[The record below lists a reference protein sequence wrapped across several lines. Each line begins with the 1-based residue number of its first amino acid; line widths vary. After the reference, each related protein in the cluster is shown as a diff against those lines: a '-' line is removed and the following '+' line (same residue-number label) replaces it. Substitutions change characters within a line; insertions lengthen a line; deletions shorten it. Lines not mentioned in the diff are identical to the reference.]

1 MKKALRVSTA
11 FAMAALLMASS
22 LMGPVT
28 AVYAEENAKSMDVAS
43 GTAPV
48 DDGVASRDED
58 FTGGDMAVDQSL
70 PVDFEE
76 TTDDDFGAE
85 VSAPEQKV
93 ESVDSSFQYVYLAYP
108 SLSSGIDQVVA
119 FATPNDGDIIAS
131 ATLNYV
137 SANGV
142 QGTADASAKAD
153 NSAAFTF
160 GSKLE
165 INTYFLTSITYVL
178 QGDDAEYEVDLSNR
192 DYSFTVV
199 DSSVSSEGT
208 SVYYA
213 DGDGNA
219 VEAQSIQQALECA
232 DSSDGISTYAARS
245 ARKNVRVIALDAGH
259 GGTDPGAQGNGKSE
273 ADLTWKIVA
282 ACKEK
287 LEAYGFKVVLA
298 REQSGAYSG
307 NDFLYRVQRCVS
319 QGAQAFVSFHI
330 NSGSPVAH
338 GAEVYAPT
346 ANGSDYTQVSVELA
360 NKVMNNLASMGL
372 SYRGVFQ
379 MEVGD
384 EFAVIRCAREQGIPG
399 ILIEHGFIS
408 NAGDV
413 LNYFSDEG
421 CRRLGE
427 ADADAIIAQFPKSTW
442 LDYSSVFDANYYL
455 SNNPDVAKATAGNS
469 ELALDHFINYGMSE
483 GRRGSASFD
492 VQSYFNE
499 YPDLRAAFGFDLVKY
514 YEHYVT
520 AGKAEGRHG
529 IGCSKIEGYATAI
542 NGVDYSSVYD
552 PSFYLSNNEDIR
564 NAFSKRSPAGV
575 VMINDAAVL
584 RHFVSCGM
592 AEGRRGSESFDVL
605 SYYNRYPDLRRAFGA
620 NLTALYGHY
629 LSSGRAEGRIA
640 TGCDSLAGAV
650 ASQGGTDY
658 SPVYDFD
665 FYTSNNGDVLSAF
678 TTVKGGLRFVDD
690 AAVLRHF
697 VSCGMAEGR
706 RGSESFDVLSY
717 YNRYPDLRRAFG
729 ANLTA
734 LYGHYLSSGRAE
746 GRIATGCGSLAGAVA
761 SQGGMDY
768 SPVYDFDFY
777 TSNNGD
783 VLSAFTTV
791 KGGLRF
797 VDDAAVLR
805 HFVSCGMAEGRR
817 GSESFDVYGYRNRYA
832 DLRKAFGQNLKSYY
846 IHYLNCG
853 IKEGRNGASMTGYEG
868 FIMSSAYSTYL
879 DAADHFTKTVGP
891 KGFPSAVYTDRGASN
906 IIDFC
911 KILYEEAQSEGVS
924 PEVLYGQVMKETGY
938 LKFGNLVQPNQC
950 NFGGLGA
957 TGPGN
962 PGYTFGSVREGL
974 RAQVQHLKAYGSTE
988 PLINPCIDARF
999 KYVSRGCAPRTVD
1012 LNGKWAVPGVGYGE
1026 SIDAIAKEV
1035 IG

>member
-1 MKKALRVSTA
+1 MKKALRASTA
-11 FAMAALLMASS
+11 FSLAALLTISPLMSPVAAAYAANSVQAEDISS
-22 LMGPVT
+22 D
-28 AVYAEENAKSMDVAS
+28 AVSA
-43 GTAPV
+43 
-48 DDGVASRDED
+48 DDGVASRDEGVAD
-58 FTGGDMAVDQSL
+58 GDMDVEQSL
-70 PVDFEE
+70 PTDVDESADE
-76 TTDDDFGAE
+76 DFGVDASSTE
-85 VSAPEQKV
+85 PQTESA
-93 ESVDSSFQYVYLAYP
+93 DSPFQYIYLAYP
-108 SLSSGIDQVVA
+108 NLISGTDQVVS
-119 FATPNDGDIIAS
+119 FATPNDSDTIAS

-142 QGTADASAKAD
+142 QGAVDASAQDA

-160 GSKLE
+160 GSELE
-165 INTYFLTSITYVL
+165 LNTYFLTSITYVL
-178 QGDDAEYEVDLSNR
+178 QGDGTEHEINLSDR

-199 DSSVSSEGT
+199 DGTANCEGT

-219 VEAQSIQQALECA
+219 VEAQSIKQALECA
-232 DSSDGISTYAARS
+232 DSPDGISTYAARS
-245 ARKNVRVIALDAGH
+245 ARKNVRIIALDAGH

-282 ACKEK
+282 ACKNK

-298 REQSGAYSG
+298 REQSGGYSG
-307 NDFLYRVQRCVS
+307 NDYLYRVQRCVS

-346 ANGSDYTQVSVELA
+346 ANEYDYTQVSVELA

-529 IGCSKIEGYATAI
+529 TGCSKIEGYATTI

-575 VMINDAAVL
+575 VMI
-584 RHFVSCGM
+584 
-592 AEGRRGSESFDVL
+592 
-605 SYYNRYPDLRRAFGA
+605 
-620 NLTALYGHY
+620 
-629 LSSGRAEGRIA
+629 
-640 TGCDSLAGAV
+640 
-650 ASQGGTDY
+650 
-658 SPVYDFD
+658 
-665 FYTSNNGDVLSAF
+665 
-678 TTVKGGLRFVDD
+678 DD

-706 RGSESFDVLSY
+706 RGSD
-717 YNRYPDLRRAFG
+717 
-729 ANLTA
+729 
-734 LYGHYLSSGRAE
+734 
-746 GRIATGCGSLAGAVA
+746 
-761 SQGGMDY
+761 
-768 SPVYDFDFY
+768 
-777 TSNNGD
+777 
-783 VLSAFTTV
+783 
-791 KGGLRF
+791 
-797 VDDAAVLR
+797 
-805 HFVSCGMAEGRR
+805 
-817 GSESFDVYGYRNRYA
+817 SFDVYGYRNRYA

-853 IKEGRNGASMTGYEG
+853 IKEGRNGASATGYEG

-906 IIDFC
+906 IIAFC

>member
-706 RGSESFDVLSY
+706 RGSESFDV
-717 YNRYPDLRRAFG
+717 
-729 ANLTA
+729 
-734 LYGHYLSSGRAE
+734 
-746 GRIATGCGSLAGAVA
+746 
-761 SQGGMDY
+761 
-768 SPVYDFDFY
+768 
-777 TSNNGD
+777 
-783 VLSAFTTV
+783 
-791 KGGLRF
+791 
-797 VDDAAVLR
+797 
-805 HFVSCGMAEGRR
+805 
-817 GSESFDVYGYRNRYA
+817 YGYRNRYA

>member
-1 MKKALRVSTA
+1 MKKALRASTA
-11 FAMAALLMASS
+11 FSLAALLTISS
-22 LMGPVT
+22 LMSPVAAAYAANSVRSVDIT
-28 AVYAEENAKSMDVAS
+28 SDAASADDPAASHDEGAADGDIAVEQSSPA
-43 GTAPV
+43 GV
-48 DDGVASRDED
+48 DESADED
-58 FTGGDMAVDQSL
+58 FGVDASL
-70 PVDFEE
+70 
-76 TTDDDFGAE
+76 AE
-85 VSAPEQKV
+85 PQT
-93 ESVDSSFQYVYLAYP
+93 ESTDSSFQYIYLAYP
-108 SLSSGIDQVVA
+108 NLISGTDQVVA
-119 FATPNDGDIIAS
+119 FATPNDSDTIAS

-142 QGTADASAKAD
+142 HGAVDASARAV

-160 GSKLE
+160 GSKLDL
-165 INTYFLTSITYVL
+165 NTYFLTSITYVL
-178 QGDDAEYEVDLSNR
+178 QGDDAEHEIDLFDR
-192 DYSFTVV
+192 DYSFAVV
-199 DSSVSSEGT
+199 ESSANSEGT

-213 DGDGNA
+213 DGEGNA
-219 VEAQSIQQALECA
+219 VEAQSIKQALECA
-232 DSSDGISTYAARS
+232 DSPDGISTYATRS

-282 ACKEK
+282 ACKNK

-298 REQSGAYSG
+298 REQSGGYSG

-346 ANGSDYTQVSVELA
+346 ANEYDYTQVSVELA

-413 LNYFSDEG
+413 LNYFSDAG
-421 CRRLGE
+421 CKRLGE

-455 SNNPDVAKATAGNS
+455 SLYPDVAKATSGNS
-469 ELALDHFINYGMSE
+469 DLALDHFINYGMSE
-483 GRRGSASFD
+483 GRRGSANFD

-529 IGCSKIEGYATAI
+529 TGCSKIEGYATAI

-584 RHFVSCGM
+584 RHFINCGM
-592 AEGRRGSESFDVL
+592 AEGRRG
-605 SYYNRYPDLRRAFGA
+605 N
-620 NLTALYGHY
+620 
-629 LSSGRAEGRIA
+629 
-640 TGCDSLAGAV
+640 
-650 ASQGGTDY
+650 
-658 SPVYDFD
+658 
-665 FYTSNNGDVLSAF
+665 
-678 TTVKGGLRFVDD
+678 
-690 AAVLRHF
+690 
-697 VSCGMAEGR
+697 
-706 RGSESFDVLSY
+706 
-717 YNRYPDLRRAFG
+717 
-729 ANLTA
+729 
-734 LYGHYLSSGRAE
+734 
-746 GRIATGCGSLAGAVA
+746 
-761 SQGGMDY
+761 
-768 SPVYDFDFY
+768 
-777 TSNNGD
+777 
-783 VLSAFTTV
+783 
-791 KGGLRF
+791 
-797 VDDAAVLR
+797 
-805 HFVSCGMAEGRR
+805 
-817 GSESFDVYGYRNRYA
+817 ESFDVYGYRNRYM
-832 DLRKAFGQNLKSYY
+832 DLRKAFGLNLKNYY
-846 IHYLNCG
+846 MHYLNCG

-868 FIMSSAYSTYL
+868 LIMSPAYSTYL
-879 DAADHFTKTVGP
+879 DAANHFTKIMGS
-891 KGFPSAVYTDRGASN
+891 KGFPSAVYADRGASN
-906 IIDFC
+906 IRDFC

-924 PEVLYGQVMKETGY
+924 PEVLYGQVVKETGY

-962 PGYTFGSVREGL
+962 PGYSFGSVREGL

-988 PLINPCIDARF
+988 PLVNPCIDARF
-999 KYVSRGCAPRTVD
+999 KYVSRGCAPRTID

-1026 SIDAIAKEV
+1026 SIDAIAREV

>member
-1 MKKALRVSTA
+1 MKKALRASTA
-11 FAMAALLMASS
+11 FSLAALLTISPLMSPVAAAYAANSVQAEDISS
-22 LMGPVT
+22 D
-28 AVYAEENAKSMDVAS
+28 AVSA
-43 GTAPV
+43 
-48 DDGVASRDED
+48 DDGVASRDEGVAD
-58 FTGGDMAVDQSL
+58 GDMDVEQSL
-70 PVDFEE
+70 PTDVDESADE
-76 TTDDDFGAE
+76 DFGVDASSTE
-85 VSAPEQKV
+85 PQTESA
-93 ESVDSSFQYVYLAYP
+93 DSPFQYIYLAYP
-108 SLSSGIDQVVA
+108 NLISGTDQVVA
-119 FATPNDGDIIAS
+119 FATPNDSDTIAS

-142 QGTADASAKAD
+142 QGAVDASAQDA

-160 GSKLE
+160 GSELE
-165 INTYFLTSITYVL
+165 LNTYFLTSITYVL
-178 QGDDAEYEVDLSNR
+178 QGDGTEHEINLSDR

-199 DSSVSSEGT
+199 DGTANCEGT

-219 VEAQSIQQALECA
+219 VEAQSIKQALECA
-232 DSSDGISTYAARS
+232 DSPDGISTYAARS
-245 ARKNVRVIALDAGH
+245 ARKNVRIIALDAGH

-282 ACKEK
+282 ACKNK

-298 REQSGAYSG
+298 REQSGGYSG
-307 NDFLYRVQRCVS
+307 NDYLYRVQRCVS

-346 ANGSDYTQVSVELA
+346 ANEYDYTQVSVELA

-529 IGCSKIEGYATAI
+529 TGCSKIEGYATTI

-575 VMINDAAVL
+575 VMI
-584 RHFVSCGM
+584 
-592 AEGRRGSESFDVL
+592 
-605 SYYNRYPDLRRAFGA
+605 
-620 NLTALYGHY
+620 
-629 LSSGRAEGRIA
+629 
-640 TGCDSLAGAV
+640 
-650 ASQGGTDY
+650 
-658 SPVYDFD
+658 
-665 FYTSNNGDVLSAF
+665 
-678 TTVKGGLRFVDD
+678 DD

-746 GRIATGCGSLAGAVA
+746 GRIATGCASLAGAVA
-761 SQGGMDY
+761 SQGGTDY
-768 SPVYDFDFY
+768 SPVYDFNFY

-817 GSESFDVYGYRNRYA
+817 GSDSFDVYGYRNRYA

-853 IKEGRNGASMTGYEG
+853 IKEGRNGASATGYEG

>member
-1 MKKALRVSTA
+1 MKKALRASTA
-11 FAMAALLMASS
+11 FSLAALLTISPLMSPVAAAYAANSVQAEDISS
-22 LMGPVT
+22 D
-28 AVYAEENAKSMDVAS
+28 AVSA
-43 GTAPV
+43 
-48 DDGVASRDED
+48 DDGVASRDEGVAD
-58 FTGGDMAVDQSL
+58 GDMDVEQSL
-70 PVDFEE
+70 PTDVDEPADE
-76 TTDDDFGAE
+76 DFGVDASSTE
-85 VSAPEQKV
+85 PQTESADFP
-93 ESVDSSFQYVYLAYP
+93 FQYIYLAYP
-108 SLSSGIDQVVA
+108 NLISGTDQVVA
-119 FATPNDGDIIAS
+119 FATPNDSDTIAS

-142 QGTADASAKAD
+142 QGAVDASAQDA

-160 GSKLE
+160 GSELE
-165 INTYFLTSITYVL
+165 LNTYFLTSITYVL
-178 QGDDAEYEVDLSNR
+178 QGDGTEHEINLSDR

-199 DSSVSSEGT
+199 DGTANCEGT

-219 VEAQSIQQALECA
+219 VEAQSIKQALECA
-232 DSSDGISTYAARS
+232 DSPDGISTYAARS
-245 ARKNVRVIALDAGH
+245 ARKNVRIIALDAGH

-282 ACKEK
+282 ACKNK

-298 REQSGAYSG
+298 REQSGGYSG
-307 NDFLYRVQRCVS
+307 NDYLYRVQRCVS

-346 ANGSDYTQVSVELA
+346 ANEYDYTQVSVELA

-408 NAGDV
+408 DAGDV

-529 IGCSKIEGYATAI
+529 TGCSKIEGYATTI

-575 VMINDAAVL
+575 VMIDDAAVL

-620 NLTALYGHY
+620 NLTALYSHY

-640 TGCDSLAGAV
+640 TGCASLAGAV

-706 RGSESFDVLSY
+706 RGSD
-717 YNRYPDLRRAFG
+717 
-729 ANLTA
+729 
-734 LYGHYLSSGRAE
+734 
-746 GRIATGCGSLAGAVA
+746 
-761 SQGGMDY
+761 
-768 SPVYDFDFY
+768 
-777 TSNNGD
+777 
-783 VLSAFTTV
+783 
-791 KGGLRF
+791 
-797 VDDAAVLR
+797 
-805 HFVSCGMAEGRR
+805 
-817 GSESFDVYGYRNRYA
+817 SFDVYGYRNRYA

-853 IKEGRNGASMTGYEG
+853 IKEGRNGASATGYEG

>member
-1 MKKALRVSTA
+1 MKKALRASTA
-11 FAMAALLMASS
+11 FSLAALLTISPLMSPVAAAYAANSVQAEDISS
-22 LMGPVT
+22 D
-28 AVYAEENAKSMDVAS
+28 AVSA
-43 GTAPV
+43 
-48 DDGVASRDED
+48 DDGVASRDEGVAD
-58 FTGGDMAVDQSL
+58 GDMDVEQSL
-70 PVDFEE
+70 PTDVDEPADE
-76 TTDDDFGAE
+76 DFGVDASSTE
-85 VSAPEQKV
+85 PQTESA
-93 ESVDSSFQYVYLAYP
+93 DSPFQYIYLAYP
-108 SLSSGIDQVVA
+108 NLISGTDQVVA
-119 FATPNDGDIIAS
+119 FATPNDSDTIAS

-142 QGTADASAKAD
+142 QGAVDASAQDA

-160 GSKLE
+160 GSELE
-165 INTYFLTSITYVL
+165 LNTYFLTSITYVL
-178 QGDDAEYEVDLSNR
+178 QGDGTEHEINLSDR

-199 DSSVSSEGT
+199 DGTANCEGT

-219 VEAQSIQQALECA
+219 VEAQSIKQALECA
-232 DSSDGISTYAARS
+232 DSPDGISTYAARS
-245 ARKNVRVIALDAGH
+245 ARKNVRIIALDAGH

-282 ACKEK
+282 ACKNK

-298 REQSGAYSG
+298 REQSGGYSG
-307 NDFLYRVQRCVS
+307 NDYLYRVQRCVS

-346 ANGSDYTQVSVELA
+346 ANEYDYTQVSVELA

-408 NAGDV
+408 DAGDV

-529 IGCSKIEGYATAI
+529 TGCSKIEGYATTI

-575 VMINDAAVL
+575 VMIDDAAVL

-620 NLTALYGHY
+620 NLTALYSHY

-640 TGCDSLAGAV
+640 TGCASLAGAV

-706 RGSESFDVLSY
+706 RGSD
-717 YNRYPDLRRAFG
+717 
-729 ANLTA
+729 
-734 LYGHYLSSGRAE
+734 
-746 GRIATGCGSLAGAVA
+746 
-761 SQGGMDY
+761 
-768 SPVYDFDFY
+768 
-777 TSNNGD
+777 
-783 VLSAFTTV
+783 
-791 KGGLRF
+791 
-797 VDDAAVLR
+797 
-805 HFVSCGMAEGRR
+805 
-817 GSESFDVYGYRNRYA
+817 SFDVYGYRNRYA

-853 IKEGRNGASMTGYEG
+853 IKEGRNGASATGYEG

-879 DAADHFTKTVGP
+879 DAAGHFTKTVGP

>member
-1 MKKALRVSTA
+1 MKKALRASTA
-11 FAMAALLMASS
+11 FSLAALLTISPLMSPVAAAYAANSVQAEDISS
-22 LMGPVT
+22 D
-28 AVYAEENAKSMDVAS
+28 AVSA
-43 GTAPV
+43 
-48 DDGVASRDED
+48 DDGVASRDEGVAD
-58 FTGGDMAVDQSL
+58 GDMDVEQSL
-70 PVDFEE
+70 PTDVDEPADE
-76 TTDDDFGAE
+76 DFGVDASSTE
-85 VSAPEQKV
+85 PQTESA
-93 ESVDSSFQYVYLAYP
+93 DSPFQYIYLAYP
-108 SLSSGIDQVVA
+108 NLISGTDQVVA
-119 FATPNDGDIIAS
+119 FATPNDSDTIAS

-142 QGTADASAKAD
+142 QGAVDASAQDA

-160 GSKLE
+160 GSELE
-165 INTYFLTSITYVL
+165 LNTYFLTSITYVL
-178 QGDDAEYEVDLSNR
+178 QGDGTEHEINLSDR

-199 DSSVSSEGT
+199 DGTANCEGT

-219 VEAQSIQQALECA
+219 VEAQSIKQALECA
-232 DSSDGISTYAARS
+232 DSPDGISTYAARS
-245 ARKNVRVIALDAGH
+245 ARKNVRIIALDAGH

-282 ACKEK
+282 ACKNK

-298 REQSGAYSG
+298 REQSGGYSG
-307 NDFLYRVQRCVS
+307 NDYLYRVQRCVS

-346 ANGSDYTQVSVELA
+346 ANEYDYTQVSVELA

-408 NAGDV
+408 DAGDV

-529 IGCSKIEGYATAI
+529 TGCSKIEGYATTI

-575 VMINDAAVL
+575 VMI
-584 RHFVSCGM
+584 
-592 AEGRRGSESFDVL
+592 
-605 SYYNRYPDLRRAFGA
+605 
-620 NLTALYGHY
+620 
-629 LSSGRAEGRIA
+629 
-640 TGCDSLAGAV
+640 
-650 ASQGGTDY
+650 
-658 SPVYDFD
+658 
-665 FYTSNNGDVLSAF
+665 
-678 TTVKGGLRFVDD
+678 DD

-734 LYGHYLSSGRAE
+734 LYSHYLSSGRAE
-746 GRIATGCGSLAGAVA
+746 GRIATGCASLAGAVA
-761 SQGGMDY
+761 SQGGTDY

-853 IKEGRNGASMTGYEG
+853 IKEGRNGASATGYEG

>member
-1 MKKALRVSTA
+1 MKKALRASTA
-11 FAMAALLMASS
+11 FSLAALLTISPLMSPVAAAYAANSVQAEDISS
-22 LMGPVT
+22 D
-28 AVYAEENAKSMDVAS
+28 AVSA
-43 GTAPV
+43 
-48 DDGVASRDED
+48 DDGVASRDEGVAD
-58 FTGGDMAVDQSL
+58 GDMDVEQSL
-70 PVDFEE
+70 PTDVDEPADE
-76 TTDDDFGAE
+76 DFGVDASSTE
-85 VSAPEQKV
+85 PQTESA
-93 ESVDSSFQYVYLAYP
+93 DSPFQYIYLAYP
-108 SLSSGIDQVVA
+108 NLISGTDQVVA
-119 FATPNDGDIIAS
+119 FATPNDSDTIAS

-142 QGTADASAKAD
+142 QGAVDASAQDA

-160 GSKLE
+160 GSELE
-165 INTYFLTSITYVL
+165 LNTYFLTSITYVL
-178 QGDDAEYEVDLSNR
+178 QGDGTEHEINLSDR

-199 DSSVSSEGT
+199 DGTANCEGT

-219 VEAQSIQQALECA
+219 VEAQSIKQALECA
-232 DSSDGISTYAARS
+232 DSPDGISTYAARS
-245 ARKNVRVIALDAGH
+245 ARKNVRIIALDAGH

-282 ACKEK
+282 ACKNK

-298 REQSGAYSG
+298 REQSGGYSG
-307 NDFLYRVQRCVS
+307 NDYLYRVQRCVS

-346 ANGSDYTQVSVELA
+346 ANEYDYTQVSVELA

-408 NAGDV
+408 DAGDV

-529 IGCSKIEGYATAI
+529 TGCSKIEGYATTI

-575 VMINDAAVL
+575 VMIDDAAVL

-640 TGCDSLAGAV
+640 TGCASLAGAV

-706 RGSESFDVLSY
+706 RGSD
-717 YNRYPDLRRAFG
+717 
-729 ANLTA
+729 
-734 LYGHYLSSGRAE
+734 
-746 GRIATGCGSLAGAVA
+746 
-761 SQGGMDY
+761 
-768 SPVYDFDFY
+768 
-777 TSNNGD
+777 
-783 VLSAFTTV
+783 
-791 KGGLRF
+791 
-797 VDDAAVLR
+797 
-805 HFVSCGMAEGRR
+805 
-817 GSESFDVYGYRNRYA
+817 SFDVYGYRNRYA

-853 IKEGRNGASMTGYEG
+853 IKEGRNGASATGYEG

>member
-1 MKKALRVSTA
+1 MKKALRASTA
-11 FAMAALLMASS
+11 FSLAALLTISPLMSPVAAAYAANSVQAEDISS
-22 LMGPVT
+22 D
-28 AVYAEENAKSMDVAS
+28 AVSA
-43 GTAPV
+43 
-48 DDGVASRDED
+48 DDGVASRDEGVAD
-58 FTGGDMAVDQSL
+58 GDMDVEQSL
-70 PVDFEE
+70 PTDVDESADE
-76 TTDDDFGAE
+76 DFGVDASSTE
-85 VSAPEQKV
+85 PQTESADFP
-93 ESVDSSFQYVYLAYP
+93 FQYIYLAYP
-108 SLSSGIDQVVA
+108 NLISGTDQVVA
-119 FATPNDGDIIAS
+119 FATPNDSDTIAS

-142 QGTADASAKAD
+142 QGAVDASAQDA

-160 GSKLE
+160 GSELE
-165 INTYFLTSITYVL
+165 LNTYFLTSITYVL
-178 QGDDAEYEVDLSNR
+178 QGDGTEHEINLSDR

-199 DSSVSSEGT
+199 DGTANCEGT

-219 VEAQSIQQALECA
+219 VEAQSIKQALECA
-232 DSSDGISTYAARS
+232 DSPDGISTYAARS
-245 ARKNVRVIALDAGH
+245 ARKNVRIIALDAGH

-282 ACKEK
+282 ACKNK

-298 REQSGAYSG
+298 REQSGGYSG
-307 NDFLYRVQRCVS
+307 NDYLYRVQRCVS

-346 ANGSDYTQVSVELA
+346 ANEYDYTQVSVELA

-529 IGCSKIEGYATAI
+529 TGCSKIEGYATTI

-575 VMINDAAVL
+575 VMIDDAAVL

-620 NLTALYGHY
+620 NLTALYSHY

-640 TGCDSLAGAV
+640 TGCASLAGAV

-706 RGSESFDVLSY
+706 RGSD
-717 YNRYPDLRRAFG
+717 
-729 ANLTA
+729 
-734 LYGHYLSSGRAE
+734 
-746 GRIATGCGSLAGAVA
+746 
-761 SQGGMDY
+761 
-768 SPVYDFDFY
+768 
-777 TSNNGD
+777 
-783 VLSAFTTV
+783 
-791 KGGLRF
+791 
-797 VDDAAVLR
+797 
-805 HFVSCGMAEGRR
+805 
-817 GSESFDVYGYRNRYA
+817 SFDVYGYRNRYA

-853 IKEGRNGASMTGYEG
+853 IKEGRNGASATGYEG

-924 PEVLYGQVMKETGY
+924 PEVLYAQVMKETGY

>member
-1 MKKALRVSTA
+1 MKKTLRASTA
-11 FAMAALLMASS
+11 FSLAALLTISP
-22 LMGPVT
+22 LMSPVAAAYAANGVQSVDIT
-28 AVYAEENAKSMDVAS
+28 SDAVSA
-43 GTAPV
+43 
-48 DDGVASRDED
+48 DDGVASRDEGTAD
-58 FTGGDMAVDQSL
+58 GDMAVEQSL
-70 PVDFEE
+70 PTDVDESADE
-76 TTDDDFGAE
+76 DFGVGASSAE
-85 VSAPEQKV
+85 PQA
-93 ESVDSSFQYVYLAYP
+93 ESTDSSFQYIYLAYP
-108 SLSSGIDQVVA
+108 NLISGTDQVVA
-119 FATPNDGDIIAS
+119 FATPNDSDTIAS

-142 QGTADASAKAD
+142 QGAVDASAKNV

-160 GSKLE
+160 GSELE
-165 INTYFLTSITYVL
+165 LNTYFFTSITYVL
-178 QGDDAEYEVDLSNR
+178 QDDGTEHEIDLSDR

-199 DSSVSSEGT
+199 DSSANSEGT

-219 VEAQSIQQALECA
+219 VEAQSIKQALECA
-232 DSSDGISTYAARS
+232 DSPDSISTYAARS
-245 ARKNVRVIALDAGH
+245 ARKNVRIIALDAGH

-282 ACKEK
+282 ACKNK

-298 REQSGAYSG
+298 REQSGGYSG
-307 NDFLYRVQRCVS
+307 NDYLYRVQRCVS

-346 ANGSDYTQVSVELA
+346 ANESDYTQVSVELA

-413 LNYFSDEG
+413 LNYFRDEG

-529 IGCSKIEGYATAI
+529 TGCSKIEGYATTI

-575 VMINDAAVL
+575 VMI
-584 RHFVSCGM
+584 
-592 AEGRRGSESFDVL
+592 
-605 SYYNRYPDLRRAFGA
+605 
-620 NLTALYGHY
+620 
-629 LSSGRAEGRIA
+629 
-640 TGCDSLAGAV
+640 
-650 ASQGGTDY
+650 
-658 SPVYDFD
+658 
-665 FYTSNNGDVLSAF
+665 
-678 TTVKGGLRFVDD
+678 DD

-734 LYGHYLSSGRAE
+734 LYSHYLSSGRAE
-746 GRIATGCGSLAGAVA
+746 GRIATGCGSLAGAIA
-761 SQGGMDY
+761 SQGGTDY

-777 TSNNGD
+777 ASNNGD

-879 DAADHFTKTVGP
+879 DAADHFTKTVGS

-911 KILYEEAQSEGVS
+911 KTLYEEAQSEGVS

-938 LKFGNLVQPNQC
+938 LKFGNLVQTNQC

-988 PLINPCIDARF
+988 PLVNPCIDARF
-999 KYVSRGCAPRTVD
+999 KYVSRGCAARTVD

>member
-1 MKKALRVSTA
+1 MKKALRASTA
-11 FAMAALLMASS
+11 FSLAALLTISPLMSPVAAAYAANSVQAEDISS
-22 LMGPVT
+22 D
-28 AVYAEENAKSMDVAS
+28 AVSA
-43 GTAPV
+43 
-48 DDGVASRDED
+48 DDGVASRDEGVAD
-58 FTGGDMAVDQSL
+58 GDMDVEQSL
-70 PVDFEE
+70 PTDVDESADE
-76 TTDDDFGAE
+76 DFGVDASSTE
-85 VSAPEQKV
+85 PQTESA
-93 ESVDSSFQYVYLAYP
+93 DSPFQYIYLAYP
-108 SLSSGIDQVVA
+108 NLISGTDQVVA
-119 FATPNDGDIIAS
+119 FATPNDSDTIAS

-142 QGTADASAKAD
+142 QGAVDASAQDA

-160 GSKLE
+160 GSELE
-165 INTYFLTSITYVL
+165 LNTYFLTSITYVL
-178 QGDDAEYEVDLSNR
+178 QGDGTEHEINLSDR

-199 DSSVSSEGT
+199 DGTANCEGT

-219 VEAQSIQQALECA
+219 VEAQSIKQALECA
-232 DSSDGISTYAARS
+232 DSPDGISTYAARS
-245 ARKNVRVIALDAGH
+245 ARKNVRIIALDAGH

-282 ACKEK
+282 ACKNK

-298 REQSGAYSG
+298 REQSGGYSG
-307 NDFLYRVQRCVS
+307 NDYLYRVQRCVS

-346 ANGSDYTQVSVELA
+346 ANEYDYTQVSVELA

-529 IGCSKIEGYATAI
+529 TGCSKIEGYATTI

-575 VMINDAAVL
+575 VMIDDAAVL

-620 NLTALYGHY
+620 NLTALYSHY

-640 TGCDSLAGAV
+640 TGCASLAGAV

-706 RGSESFDVLSY
+706 RGSD
-717 YNRYPDLRRAFG
+717 P
-729 ANLTA
+729 
-734 LYGHYLSSGRAE
+734 
-746 GRIATGCGSLAGAVA
+746 
-761 SQGGMDY
+761 
-768 SPVYDFDFY
+768 
-777 TSNNGD
+777 
-783 VLSAFTTV
+783 
-791 KGGLRF
+791 
-797 VDDAAVLR
+797 
-805 HFVSCGMAEGRR
+805 
-817 GSESFDVYGYRNRYA
+817 FDVYGYRNRYA

-853 IKEGRNGASMTGYEG
+853 IKEGRNGASATGYEG

>member
-1 MKKALRVSTA
+1 MKKALRASTA
-11 FAMAALLMASS
+11 FSLAALLTISPLMSPVAAAYAANSVQAEDISS
-22 LMGPVT
+22 D
-28 AVYAEENAKSMDVAS
+28 AVSA
-43 GTAPV
+43 
-48 DDGVASRDED
+48 DDGVASRDEGVAD
-58 FTGGDMAVDQSL
+58 GDMDVEQSL
-70 PVDFEE
+70 PTDVDESADE
-76 TTDDDFGAE
+76 DFGVDASSTE
-85 VSAPEQKV
+85 PQTESA
-93 ESVDSSFQYVYLAYP
+93 DSPFQYIYLAYP
-108 SLSSGIDQVVA
+108 NLISGTDQVVA
-119 FATPNDGDIIAS
+119 FATPNDSDTIAS

-142 QGTADASAKAD
+142 QGAVDASAQDA
-153 NSAAFTF
+153 NSAAFAF
-160 GSKLE
+160 GSELE
-165 INTYFLTSITYVL
+165 LNTYFLTSITYVL
-178 QGDDAEYEVDLSNR
+178 QGDGTEHEINLSDR

-199 DSSVSSEGT
+199 DGTANCEGT

-219 VEAQSIQQALECA
+219 VEAQSIKQALECA
-232 DSSDGISTYAARS
+232 DSPDGISTYAARS
-245 ARKNVRVIALDAGH
+245 ARKNVRIIALDAGH

-282 ACKEK
+282 ACKNK

-298 REQSGAYSG
+298 REQSGGYSG
-307 NDFLYRVQRCVS
+307 NDYLYRVQRCVS

-346 ANGSDYTQVSVELA
+346 ANEYDYTQVSVELA

-529 IGCSKIEGYATAI
+529 TGCSKIEGYATTI

-575 VMINDAAVL
+575 VMIDDAAVL

-640 TGCDSLAGAV
+640 TGCASLAGAV

-706 RGSESFDVLSY
+706 RGSD
-717 YNRYPDLRRAFG
+717 
-729 ANLTA
+729 
-734 LYGHYLSSGRAE
+734 
-746 GRIATGCGSLAGAVA
+746 
-761 SQGGMDY
+761 
-768 SPVYDFDFY
+768 
-777 TSNNGD
+777 
-783 VLSAFTTV
+783 
-791 KGGLRF
+791 
-797 VDDAAVLR
+797 
-805 HFVSCGMAEGRR
+805 
-817 GSESFDVYGYRNRYA
+817 SFDVYGYRNRYA

-853 IKEGRNGASMTGYEG
+853 IKEGRNGASATGYEG

-879 DAADHFTKTVGP
+879 DAAGHFTKTVGP

>member
-1 MKKALRVSTA
+1 MKKALRASTA
-11 FAMAALLMASS
+11 FSLAALLTISPLMSPVAAAYAANSVQAEDISS
-22 LMGPVT
+22 D
-28 AVYAEENAKSMDVAS
+28 AVSA
-43 GTAPV
+43 
-48 DDGVASRDED
+48 DDGVASRDEGVAD
-58 FTGGDMAVDQSL
+58 GDMDVEQSL
-70 PVDFEE
+70 PTDVDESADE
-76 TTDDDFGAE
+76 DFGVDASSTE
-85 VSAPEQKV
+85 PQTESA
-93 ESVDSSFQYVYLAYP
+93 DSPFQYIYLAYP
-108 SLSSGIDQVVA
+108 NLISGTDQVVA
-119 FATPNDGDIIAS
+119 FATPNDSDTIAS

-142 QGTADASAKAD
+142 QGAVDASAQDA

-160 GSKLE
+160 GSELE
-165 INTYFLTSITYVL
+165 LNTYFLTSITYVL
-178 QGDDAEYEVDLSNR
+178 QGDGTEHEINLSDR

-199 DSSVSSEGT
+199 DGTANCEGT

-219 VEAQSIQQALECA
+219 VEAQSIKQALECA
-232 DSSDGISTYAARS
+232 DSPDGISTYAARS
-245 ARKNVRVIALDAGH
+245 ARKNVRIIALDAGH

-282 ACKEK
+282 ACKNK

-298 REQSGAYSG
+298 REQSGGYSG
-307 NDFLYRVQRCVS
+307 NDYLYRVQRCVS

-346 ANGSDYTQVSVELA
+346 ANEYDYTQVSVELA

-529 IGCSKIEGYATAI
+529 TGCSKIEGYATTI

-564 NAFSKRSPAGV
+564 NVFSKRSPAGV
-575 VMINDAAVL
+575 VMI
-584 RHFVSCGM
+584 
-592 AEGRRGSESFDVL
+592 
-605 SYYNRYPDLRRAFGA
+605 
-620 NLTALYGHY
+620 
-629 LSSGRAEGRIA
+629 
-640 TGCDSLAGAV
+640 
-650 ASQGGTDY
+650 
-658 SPVYDFD
+658 
-665 FYTSNNGDVLSAF
+665 
-678 TTVKGGLRFVDD
+678 DD

-746 GRIATGCGSLAGAVA
+746 GRIATGCASLAGAVA
-761 SQGGMDY
+761 SQGGTDY

-805 HFVSCGMAEGRR
+805 HFVICGMAEGRR
-817 GSESFDVYGYRNRYA
+817 GSDSFDVYGYRNRYA

-853 IKEGRNGASMTGYEG
+853 IKEGRNGASATGYEG

-999 KYVSRGCAPRTVD
+999 KFVSRGCAPRTVD

>member
-11 FAMAALLMASS
+11 FSLAALLTVSS

-28 AVYAEENAKSMDVAS
+28 VARAADNAKSMDAASVA
-43 GTAPV
+43 APV
-48 DDGVASRDED
+48 DDGVASRDEGSACD
-58 FTGGDMAVDQSL
+58 DMTVDQSL
-70 PVDFEE
+70 PEDVDDTANE
-76 TTDDDFGAE
+76 DFGAE
-85 VSAPEQKV
+85 VSVPEREV
-93 ESVDSSFQYVYLAYP
+93 ESVDSSFQYIYLAYP
-108 SLSSGIDQVVA
+108 TLSSGTDQVVA
-119 FATPNDGDIIAS
+119 FATPNNGDIIAS

-137 SANGV
+137 SANGI
-142 QGTADASAKAD
+142 QGTVDASAKAD
-153 NSAAFTF
+153 NSAAFMF

-165 INTYFLTSITYVL
+165 LNTYFLTSISYVL
-178 QGDDAEYEVDLSNR
+178 QGDEAEYEVDLSDR
-192 DYSFTVV
+192 DYSFSVV
-199 DSSVSSEGT
+199 DGSASSEGT

-213 DGDGNA
+213 DGDGKA

-232 DSSDGISTYAARS
+232 DSPDGISTYAARS

-259 GGTDPGAQGNGKSE
+259 GGSDPGAQGNGKSE
-273 ADLTWKIVA
+273 ADLTWKIVT
-282 ACKEK
+282 ACKAK

-298 REQSGAYSG
+298 REQSGGYSG
-307 NDFLYRVQRCVS
+307 KDFLYRVQRCVS

-455 SNNPDVAKATAGNS
+455 SHNPDVAKATSGNS
-469 ELALDHFINYGMSE
+469 DLALDHFINYGMSE

-529 IGCSKIEGYATAI
+529 IGCSKIEGYATTI
-542 NGVDYSSVYD
+542 NGVDYSSVYN

-575 VMINDAAVL
+575 VMIDDAAVL
-584 RHFVSCGM
+584 RHFVGCGM
-592 AEGRRGSESFDVL
+592 AEGRRGSGSFDVL
-605 SYYNRYPDLRRAFGA
+605 SYYNRYPDLRRAFGS

-640 TGCDSLAGAV
+640 TGCNSLAGAV
-650 ASQGGTDY
+650 VSQGGTDY
-658 SPVYDFD
+658 SPVYDFN
-665 FYTSNNGDVLSAF
+665 FYTSNNGDVLNAF
-678 TTVKGGLRFVDD
+678 TTVKGGLKFVDD

-697 VSCGMAEGR
+697 VGCGMAEGR
-706 RGSESFDVLSY
+706 RGS
-717 YNRYPDLRRAFG
+717 G
-729 ANLTA
+729 
-734 LYGHYLSSGRAE
+734 
-746 GRIATGCGSLAGAVA
+746 
-761 SQGGMDY
+761 
-768 SPVYDFDFY
+768 
-777 TSNNGD
+777 
-783 VLSAFTTV
+783 
-791 KGGLRF
+791 
-797 VDDAAVLR
+797 
-805 HFVSCGMAEGRR
+805 
-817 GSESFDVYGYRNRYA
+817 SFDVYGYRNRYA
-832 DLRKAFGQNLKSYY
+832 DLRKAFGLNLKSYY
-846 IHYLNCG
+846 VHYLNCG
-853 IKEGRNGASMTGYEG
+853 IREGRNGASMTGYEG
-868 FIMSSAYSTYL
+868 LIMSPAYSTYL
-879 DAADHFTKTVGP
+879 DAANHFTKIVGA
-891 KGFPSAVYTDRGASN
+891 KGFPSAVYMDRGAAS
-906 IIDFC
+906 IRDFC
-911 KILYEEAQSEGVS
+911 RILYEEAQSEGVS
-924 PEVLYGQVMKETGY
+924 PEVLFGQVMKETGY

-962 PGYTFGSVREGL
+962 PGYSFGSVREGL

-988 PLINPCIDARF
+988 PLVNPCIDARF
-999 KYVSRGCAPRTVD
+999 KYVSRGCAPRTID

>member
-1 MKKALRVSTA
+1 MKKALRASTA
-11 FAMAALLMASS
+11 LSLAALLTISPVMSPVAAAYAANSVQSVNITSDSASAD
-22 LMGPVT
+22 G
-28 AVYAEENAKSMDVAS
+28 
-43 GTAPV
+43 
-48 DDGVASRDED
+48 GVASRDEGAAD
-58 FTGGDMAVDQSL
+58 GEMTVEQSL
-70 PVDFEE
+70 PVDVDEAADE
-76 TTDDDFGAE
+76 DFGVDASLVEPQAE
-85 VSAPEQKV
+85 ST
-93 ESVDSSFQYVYLAYP
+93 DSSFQYIYLAYP
-108 SLSSGIDQVVA
+108 NLISGADQVVA
-119 FATPNDGDIIAS
+119 FATPNDSDTIAS

-142 QGTADASAKAD
+142 QGAVDASAQDA

-160 GSKLE
+160 GSELE
-165 INTYFLTSITYVL
+165 LNTYFLTSITYVL
-178 QGDDAEYEVDLSNR
+178 QGDGTEHEINLSDR

-199 DSSVSSEGT
+199 DGTANCEGT

-219 VEAQSIQQALECA
+219 VEAQSIKQALECA
-232 DSSDGISTYAARS
+232 DSPDGISTYAARS
-245 ARKNVRVIALDAGH
+245 ARKNVRIIALDAGH

-282 ACKEK
+282 ACKNK

-298 REQSGAYSG
+298 REQSGGYSG
-307 NDFLYRVQRCVS
+307 NDYLYRVQRCVS

-346 ANGSDYTQVSVELA
+346 ANEYDYTQVSVELA

-529 IGCSKIEGYATAI
+529 TGCSKIEGYATTI

-575 VMINDAAVL
+575 VMIDDAAVL

-620 NLTALYGHY
+620 NLTALYSHY

-640 TGCDSLAGAV
+640 TGCASLAGAV

-706 RGSESFDVLSY
+706 RGSD
-717 YNRYPDLRRAFG
+717 
-729 ANLTA
+729 
-734 LYGHYLSSGRAE
+734 
-746 GRIATGCGSLAGAVA
+746 
-761 SQGGMDY
+761 
-768 SPVYDFDFY
+768 
-777 TSNNGD
+777 
-783 VLSAFTTV
+783 
-791 KGGLRF
+791 
-797 VDDAAVLR
+797 
-805 HFVSCGMAEGRR
+805 
-817 GSESFDVYGYRNRYA
+817 SFDVYGYRNRYA

-853 IKEGRNGASMTGYEG
+853 IKEGRNGASATGYEG

>member
-1 MKKALRVSTA
+1 MKKALRASTA
-11 FAMAALLMASS
+11 FSLAALLTISPLMSPVAAAYAANSVQAEDISS
-22 LMGPVT
+22 D
-28 AVYAEENAKSMDVAS
+28 AVSA
-43 GTAPV
+43 
-48 DDGVASRDED
+48 DDGVASRDEGVAD
-58 FTGGDMAVDQSL
+58 GDMDVEQSL
-70 PVDFEE
+70 PTDVDEPADE
-76 TTDDDFGAE
+76 DFGVDASSTE
-85 VSAPEQKV
+85 PQTESA
-93 ESVDSSFQYVYLAYP
+93 DSPFQYIYLAYP
-108 SLSSGIDQVVA
+108 NLISGTDQVVA
-119 FATPNDGDIIAS
+119 FATPNDSDTIAS

-142 QGTADASAKAD
+142 QGAVDASAQDA

-160 GSKLE
+160 GSELE
-165 INTYFLTSITYVL
+165 LNTYFLTSITYVL
-178 QGDDAEYEVDLSNR
+178 QGDGTEHEINLSDR

-199 DSSVSSEGT
+199 DGTANCEGT

-219 VEAQSIQQALECA
+219 VEAQSIKQALECA
-232 DSSDGISTYAARS
+232 DSPDGISTYAARS
-245 ARKNVRVIALDAGH
+245 ARKNVRIIALDAGH

-282 ACKEK
+282 ACKNK

-298 REQSGAYSG
+298 REQSGGYSG
-307 NDFLYRVQRCVS
+307 NDYLYRVQRCVS

-346 ANGSDYTQVSVELA
+346 ANEYDYTQVSVELA

-408 NAGDV
+408 DAGDV

-529 IGCSKIEGYATAI
+529 TGCSKIEGYATTI

-575 VMINDAAVL
+575 VMIDDAAVL

-620 NLTALYGHY
+620 NLTALYSHY

-640 TGCDSLAGAV
+640 TGCASLAGAV

-706 RGSESFDVLSY
+706 RGSD
-717 YNRYPDLRRAFG
+717 
-729 ANLTA
+729 
-734 LYGHYLSSGRAE
+734 
-746 GRIATGCGSLAGAVA
+746 
-761 SQGGMDY
+761 
-768 SPVYDFDFY
+768 
-777 TSNNGD
+777 
-783 VLSAFTTV
+783 
-791 KGGLRF
+791 
-797 VDDAAVLR
+797 
-805 HFVSCGMAEGRR
+805 
-817 GSESFDVYGYRNRYA
+817 SFDVYGYRNRYA

-853 IKEGRNGASMTGYEG
+853 IKEGRNGASATGYEG

-891 KGFPSAVYTDRGASN
+891 KGFPSAVYTDGGASN

>member
-1 MKKALRVSTA
+1 MKKALRASTA
-11 FAMAALLMASS
+11 FSLAALLTISPLMSPVAAAYAANSVQAEDISS
-22 LMGPVT
+22 D
-28 AVYAEENAKSMDVAS
+28 AVSA
-43 GTAPV
+43 
-48 DDGVASRDED
+48 DDGVASRDEGVAD
-58 FTGGDMAVDQSL
+58 GDMDVEQSL
-70 PVDFEE
+70 PTDVDESADE
-76 TTDDDFGAE
+76 DFGVDASSTE
-85 VSAPEQKV
+85 PQTESA
-93 ESVDSSFQYVYLAYP
+93 DSPFQYIYLAYP
-108 SLSSGIDQVVA
+108 NLISGTDQVVA
-119 FATPNDGDIIAS
+119 FATPNDSDTIAS

-142 QGTADASAKAD
+142 QGAVDASAQDA

-160 GSKLE
+160 GSELE
-165 INTYFLTSITYVL
+165 LNTYFLTSITYVL
-178 QGDDAEYEVDLSNR
+178 QGDGTEHEINLSDR

-199 DSSVSSEGT
+199 DGTANCEGT

-219 VEAQSIQQALECA
+219 VEAQSIKQALECA
-232 DSSDGISTYAARS
+232 DSPDGISTYAARS
-245 ARKNVRVIALDAGH
+245 ARKNVRIIALDAGH

-282 ACKEK
+282 ACKNK

-298 REQSGAYSG
+298 REQSGGYSG
-307 NDFLYRVQRCVS
+307 NDYLYRVQRCVS

-346 ANGSDYTQVSVELA
+346 ANEYDYTQVSVELA

-427 ADADAIIAQFPKSTW
+427 GDADAIIAQFPKSTW

-529 IGCSKIEGYATAI
+529 TGCSKIEGYATTI

-575 VMINDAAVL
+575 VMIDDAAVL

-640 TGCDSLAGAV
+640 TGCASLAGAV

-706 RGSESFDVLSY
+706 RGSD
-717 YNRYPDLRRAFG
+717 
-729 ANLTA
+729 
-734 LYGHYLSSGRAE
+734 
-746 GRIATGCGSLAGAVA
+746 
-761 SQGGMDY
+761 
-768 SPVYDFDFY
+768 
-777 TSNNGD
+777 
-783 VLSAFTTV
+783 
-791 KGGLRF
+791 
-797 VDDAAVLR
+797 
-805 HFVSCGMAEGRR
+805 
-817 GSESFDVYGYRNRYA
+817 SFDVYGYRNRYA

-853 IKEGRNGASMTGYEG
+853 IKEGRNGASATGYEG

-1012 LNGKWAVPGVGYGE
+1012 LNGKWAVPG
-1026 SIDAIAKEV
+1026 
-1035 IG
+1035 

>member
-1 MKKALRVSTA
+1 MKKALRASTA
-11 FAMAALLMASS
+11 LSLAALLTISPVMSPVAAAYAANSVQSVNITSDSASAD
-22 LMGPVT
+22 G
-28 AVYAEENAKSMDVAS
+28 
-43 GTAPV
+43 
-48 DDGVASRDED
+48 GVASRDEGAAD
-58 FTGGDMAVDQSL
+58 GEMTVEQSL
-70 PVDFEE
+70 PVDVDEAADE
-76 TTDDDFGAE
+76 DFGVDASLVEPQAE
-85 VSAPEQKV
+85 ST
-93 ESVDSSFQYVYLAYP
+93 DSSFQYIYLAYP
-108 SLSSGIDQVVA
+108 NLISGADQVVA
-119 FATPNDGDIIAS
+119 FATPNDSDTIAS

-142 QGTADASAKAD
+142 QGAVDASAQDA

-160 GSKLE
+160 GSELE
-165 INTYFLTSITYVL
+165 LNTYFLTSITYVL
-178 QGDDAEYEVDLSNR
+178 QGDGTEHEINLSDR

-199 DSSVSSEGT
+199 DGTANCEGT

-219 VEAQSIQQALECA
+219 VEAQSIKQALECA
-232 DSSDGISTYAARS
+232 DSPDGISTYAARS
-245 ARKNVRVIALDAGH
+245 ARKNVRIIALDAGH

-282 ACKEK
+282 ACKNK

-298 REQSGAYSG
+298 REQSGGYSG
-307 NDFLYRVQRCVS
+307 NDYLYRVQRCVS

-346 ANGSDYTQVSVELA
+346 ANEYDYTQVSVELA

-408 NAGDV
+408 DAGDV

-529 IGCSKIEGYATAI
+529 TGCSKIEGYATTI

-575 VMINDAAVL
+575 VMIDDAAVL

-620 NLTALYGHY
+620 NLTALYSHY

-640 TGCDSLAGAV
+640 TGCASLAGAV

-706 RGSESFDVLSY
+706 RGSD
-717 YNRYPDLRRAFG
+717 
-729 ANLTA
+729 
-734 LYGHYLSSGRAE
+734 
-746 GRIATGCGSLAGAVA
+746 
-761 SQGGMDY
+761 
-768 SPVYDFDFY
+768 
-777 TSNNGD
+777 
-783 VLSAFTTV
+783 
-791 KGGLRF
+791 
-797 VDDAAVLR
+797 
-805 HFVSCGMAEGRR
+805 
-817 GSESFDVYGYRNRYA
+817 SFDVYGYRNRYA

-853 IKEGRNGASMTGYEG
+853 IKEGRNGASATGYEG

>member
-11 FAMAALLMASS
+11 FSLAALLTISPLLSPVAAAYAATSVRSVDITSDAAS
-22 LMGPVT
+22 
-28 AVYAEENAKSMDVAS
+28 ADEAVAS
-43 GTAPV
+43 HDEGTADGDIAVEQSSPADV
-48 DDGVASRDED
+48 DESADED
-58 FTGGDMAVDQSL
+58 FGVNASL
-70 PVDFEE
+70 
-76 TTDDDFGAE
+76 AE
-85 VSAPEQKV
+85 PQA
-93 ESVDSSFQYVYLAYP
+93 ESTDSSFQYIYLAYP
-108 SLSSGIDQVVA
+108 NLISGTDQVVA
-119 FATPNDGDIIAS
+119 FATPNDSDTVVS

-142 QGTADASAKAD
+142 QGAVDASAQAV

-165 INTYFLTSITYVL
+165 FNTYFLTSITYVL
-178 QGDDAEYEVDLSNR
+178 QGDDAEHEIDLSDR
-192 DYSFTVV
+192 DYSFAVV
-199 DSSVSSEGT
+199 DGSANSEGT

-219 VEAQSIQQALECA
+219 VEAQSIKQALECA
-232 DSSDGISTYAARS
+232 DSPDGISTYAARS

-259 GGTDPGAQGNGKSE
+259 GGTDPGALGNGKSE

-282 ACKEK
+282 ACKNK
-287 LEAYGFKVVLA
+287 LETYGFKVVLA
-298 REQSGAYSG
+298 REQSGGYSG
-307 NDFLYRVQRCVS
+307 NDYLHRVQRCVS

-346 ANGSDYTQVSVELA
+346 ANEYDYTQVSVELA

-372 SYRGVFQ
+372 SYCGVFQ

-469 ELALDHFINYGMSE
+469 DLALDHFINYGMSE
-483 GRRGSASFD
+483 GRRGSATFD

-499 YPDLRAAFGFDLVKY
+499 YLDLRAAFGFDLVKY
-514 YEHYVT
+514 YEHFVT

-529 IGCSKIEGYATAI
+529 TGCSKIEGYATTI

-564 NAFSKRSPAGV
+564 SAFSKRSPAGV
-575 VMINDAAVL
+575 VMIDDAAVL

-592 AEGRRGSESFDVL
+592 AEGRRGSKSFDVL

-650 ASQGGTDY
+650 VSQGGTDY

-665 FYTSNNGDVLSAF
+665 FYTSNNGDVLNAF
-678 TTVKGGLRFVDD
+678 TTVKGGLKFVDD

-706 RGSESFDVLSY
+706 RG
-717 YNRYPDLRRAFG
+717 N
-729 ANLTA
+729 
-734 LYGHYLSSGRAE
+734 
-746 GRIATGCGSLAGAVA
+746 
-761 SQGGMDY
+761 
-768 SPVYDFDFY
+768 
-777 TSNNGD
+777 
-783 VLSAFTTV
+783 
-791 KGGLRF
+791 
-797 VDDAAVLR
+797 
-805 HFVSCGMAEGRR
+805 
-817 GSESFDVYGYRNRYA
+817 ESFDVYGYRNRYA
-832 DLRKAFGQNLKSYY
+832 DLRKAFGMNLKSYY

-879 DAADHFTKTVGP
+879 DAADHFTKTVGS
-891 KGFPSAVYTDRGASN
+891 KGFPSVVYTDRGASN
-906 IIDFC
+906 IKDFC

-988 PLINPCIDARF
+988 SLVNPCIDARF

>member
-1 MKKALRVSTA
+1 MKKALRASTA
-11 FAMAALLMASS
+11 FSLAALLTISPLMSPVAAAYAANSVQAEDISS
-22 LMGPVT
+22 D
-28 AVYAEENAKSMDVAS
+28 AVSA
-43 GTAPV
+43 
-48 DDGVASRDED
+48 DDGVASRDEGVAD
-58 FTGGDMAVDQSL
+58 GDMDVEQSL
-70 PVDFEE
+70 PTDVDESADE
-76 TTDDDFGAE
+76 DFGVDASSTE
-85 VSAPEQKV
+85 PQTESA
-93 ESVDSSFQYVYLAYP
+93 DSPFQYIYLAYP
-108 SLSSGIDQVVA
+108 NLISGTDQVVS
-119 FATPNDGDIIAS
+119 FATPNDSDTIAS

-142 QGTADASAKAD
+142 QGAVDASAQDA

-160 GSKLE
+160 GSELE
-165 INTYFLTSITYVL
+165 LNTYFLTSITYVL
-178 QGDDAEYEVDLSNR
+178 QGDGTEHEINLSDR

-199 DSSVSSEGT
+199 DGTANCEGT

-219 VEAQSIQQALECA
+219 VEAQSIKQALECA
-232 DSSDGISTYAARS
+232 DSPDGISTYAARS
-245 ARKNVRVIALDAGH
+245 ARKNVRIIALDAGH

-282 ACKEK
+282 ACKNK

-298 REQSGAYSG
+298 REQSGGYSG
-307 NDFLYRVQRCVS
+307 NDYLYRVQRCVS

-346 ANGSDYTQVSVELA
+346 ANEYDYTQVSVELA

-529 IGCSKIEGYATAI
+529 TGCSKIEGYATTI

-575 VMINDAAVL
+575 VMIDDAAVL

-640 TGCDSLAGAV
+640 TGCASLAGAV

-706 RGSESFDVLSY
+706 RGSD
-717 YNRYPDLRRAFG
+717 
-729 ANLTA
+729 
-734 LYGHYLSSGRAE
+734 
-746 GRIATGCGSLAGAVA
+746 
-761 SQGGMDY
+761 
-768 SPVYDFDFY
+768 
-777 TSNNGD
+777 
-783 VLSAFTTV
+783 
-791 KGGLRF
+791 
-797 VDDAAVLR
+797 
-805 HFVSCGMAEGRR
+805 
-817 GSESFDVYGYRNRYA
+817 SFDVYGYRNRYA

-853 IKEGRNGASMTGYEG
+853 IKEGRNGASATGYEG

-906 IIDFC
+906 IIAFC

>member
-1 MKKALRVSTA
+1 MKKALRASTA
-11 FAMAALLMASS
+11 FSLAALLTISPLMSPVAAAYAANSVQAEDISS
-22 LMGPVT
+22 D
-28 AVYAEENAKSMDVAS
+28 AVSA
-43 GTAPV
+43 
-48 DDGVASRDED
+48 DDGVASRDEGVAD
-58 FTGGDMAVDQSL
+58 GDMDVEQSL
-70 PVDFEE
+70 PTDVDESADE
-76 TTDDDFGAE
+76 DFGVDTSSTE
-85 VSAPEQKV
+85 PQTESA
-93 ESVDSSFQYVYLAYP
+93 DSPFQYIYLAYP
-108 SLSSGIDQVVA
+108 NLISGTDQVVA
-119 FATPNDGDIIAS
+119 FATPNDSDTIAS

-142 QGTADASAKAD
+142 QGAVDASAQDA

-160 GSKLE
+160 GSELE
-165 INTYFLTSITYVL
+165 LNTYFLTSITYVL
-178 QGDDAEYEVDLSNR
+178 QGDGTEHEINLSDR

-199 DSSVSSEGT
+199 DGTANCEGT

-219 VEAQSIQQALECA
+219 VEAQSIKQALECA
-232 DSSDGISTYAARS
+232 DSPDGISTYAARS
-245 ARKNVRVIALDAGH
+245 ARKNVRIIALDAGH

-282 ACKEK
+282 ACKNK

-298 REQSGAYSG
+298 REQSGGYSG
-307 NDFLYRVQRCVS
+307 NDYLYRVQRCVS

-346 ANGSDYTQVSVELA
+346 ANEYDYTQVSVELA

-529 IGCSKIEGYATAI
+529 TGCSKIEGYATTI

-575 VMINDAAVL
+575 VMIDDAAVL

-640 TGCDSLAGAV
+640 TGCASLAGAV

-706 RGSESFDVLSY
+706 RGSD
-717 YNRYPDLRRAFG
+717 
-729 ANLTA
+729 
-734 LYGHYLSSGRAE
+734 
-746 GRIATGCGSLAGAVA
+746 
-761 SQGGMDY
+761 
-768 SPVYDFDFY
+768 
-777 TSNNGD
+777 
-783 VLSAFTTV
+783 
-791 KGGLRF
+791 
-797 VDDAAVLR
+797 
-805 HFVSCGMAEGRR
+805 
-817 GSESFDVYGYRNRYA
+817 SFDVYGYRNRYA

-853 IKEGRNGASMTGYEG
+853 IKEGRNGASATGYEG

>member
-1 MKKALRVSTA
+1 MKKALRASTA
-11 FAMAALLMASS
+11 FSLAALLTISPLMSPVAAAYAANSVQAEDISS
-22 LMGPVT
+22 D
-28 AVYAEENAKSMDVAS
+28 AVSA
-43 GTAPV
+43 
-48 DDGVASRDED
+48 DDGVASRDEGVAD
-58 FTGGDMAVDQSL
+58 GDMDVEQSL
-70 PVDFEE
+70 PTDVDEPADE
-76 TTDDDFGAE
+76 DFGVDASSTE
-85 VSAPEQKV
+85 PQTESA
-93 ESVDSSFQYVYLAYP
+93 DSPFQYIYLAYP
-108 SLSSGIDQVVA
+108 NLISGTDQVVA
-119 FATPNDGDIIAS
+119 FATPNDSDTIAS

-142 QGTADASAKAD
+142 QGAVDASAQDA

-160 GSKLE
+160 GSELE
-165 INTYFLTSITYVL
+165 LNTYFLTSITYVL
-178 QGDDAEYEVDLSNR
+178 QGDGTEHEINLSDR

-199 DSSVSSEGT
+199 DGTANCEGT

-219 VEAQSIQQALECA
+219 VEAQSIKQALECA
-232 DSSDGISTYAARS
+232 DSPDGISTYAARS
-245 ARKNVRVIALDAGH
+245 ARKNVRIIALDAGH

-282 ACKEK
+282 ACKNK

-298 REQSGAYSG
+298 REQSGGYSG
-307 NDFLYRVQRCVS
+307 NDYLYRVQRCVS

-346 ANGSDYTQVSVELA
+346 ANEYDYTQVSVELA

-529 IGCSKIEGYATAI
+529 TGCSKIEGYATTI
-542 NGVDYSSVYD
+542 NGVDYSSVYG

-575 VMINDAAVL
+575 VMIDDAAVL

-640 TGCDSLAGAV
+640 TGCASLAGAV

-706 RGSESFDVLSY
+706 RGSD
-717 YNRYPDLRRAFG
+717 
-729 ANLTA
+729 
-734 LYGHYLSSGRAE
+734 
-746 GRIATGCGSLAGAVA
+746 
-761 SQGGMDY
+761 
-768 SPVYDFDFY
+768 
-777 TSNNGD
+777 
-783 VLSAFTTV
+783 
-791 KGGLRF
+791 
-797 VDDAAVLR
+797 
-805 HFVSCGMAEGRR
+805 
-817 GSESFDVYGYRNRYA
+817 SFDVYGYRNRYA

-853 IKEGRNGASMTGYEG
+853 IKEGRNGASATGYEG

>member
-1 MKKALRVSTA
+1 MKKALRASTA
-11 FAMAALLMASS
+11 FSLAALLTISPLMSPVAAAYAANSVQAEDISS
-22 LMGPVT
+22 D
-28 AVYAEENAKSMDVAS
+28 AVSA
-43 GTAPV
+43 
-48 DDGVASRDED
+48 DDGVASRDEGVAD
-58 FTGGDMAVDQSL
+58 GDMDVEQSL
-70 PVDFEE
+70 PTDVDESADE
-76 TTDDDFGAE
+76 DFGVDASSTE
-85 VSAPEQKV
+85 PQTESA
-93 ESVDSSFQYVYLAYP
+93 DSPFQYIYLAYP
-108 SLSSGIDQVVA
+108 NLISGTDQVVA
-119 FATPNDGDIIAS
+119 FATPNDSDTIAS

-142 QGTADASAKAD
+142 QGAVDASAQDA

-160 GSKLE
+160 GSELE
-165 INTYFLTSITYVL
+165 LNTYFLTSITYVL
-178 QGDDAEYEVDLSNR
+178 QGDGTEHEINLSDR

-199 DSSVSSEGT
+199 DGTANCEGT

-219 VEAQSIQQALECA
+219 VEAQSIKQALECA
-232 DSSDGISTYAARS
+232 DSPDGISTYAARS
-245 ARKNVRVIALDAGH
+245 ARKNVRIIALDAGH

-282 ACKEK
+282 ACKNK

-298 REQSGAYSG
+298 REQSGGYSG
-307 NDFLYRVQRCVS
+307 NDYLYRVQRCVS

-346 ANGSDYTQVSVELA
+346 ANEYDYTQVSVELA

-529 IGCSKIEGYATAI
+529 TGCSKIEGYATTI

-575 VMINDAAVL
+575 VMIDDAAVL

-640 TGCDSLAGAV
+640 TGCASLAGAV

-706 RGSESFDVLSY
+706 RGSD
-717 YNRYPDLRRAFG
+717 
-729 ANLTA
+729 
-734 LYGHYLSSGRAE
+734 
-746 GRIATGCGSLAGAVA
+746 
-761 SQGGMDY
+761 
-768 SPVYDFDFY
+768 
-777 TSNNGD
+777 
-783 VLSAFTTV
+783 
-791 KGGLRF
+791 
-797 VDDAAVLR
+797 
-805 HFVSCGMAEGRR
+805 
-817 GSESFDVYGYRNRYA
+817 SFDVYGYRNRYA

-853 IKEGRNGASMTGYEG
+853 IKEGRNGASATGYEG

-950 NFGGLGA
+950 NFGALGA